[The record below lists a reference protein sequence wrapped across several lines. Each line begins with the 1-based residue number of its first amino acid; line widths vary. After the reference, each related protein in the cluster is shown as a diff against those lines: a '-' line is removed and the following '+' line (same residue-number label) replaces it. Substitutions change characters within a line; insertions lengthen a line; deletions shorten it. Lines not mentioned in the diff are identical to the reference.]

1 MEPAGSVLQKIFRD
15 LLARVPAQ
23 EAPLLA
29 WPVVCGATVAARTL
43 ALDFGNGT
51 LRVQVPDSA
60 WKAQLAELAPRYV
73 AALSGMP
80 GERVKRVEFIVA
92 GRQ

>member
-1 MEPAGSVLQKIFRD
+1 VEPAGSVLQKIFRD
-15 LLARVPAQ
+15 LLARVPAE

-29 WPVVCGATVAARTL
+29 WPVVCGATVAARTRT
-43 ALDFGNGT
+43 LDFANGT
-51 LRVQVPDSA
+51 LRVQVPDPA
-60 WKAQLAELAPRYV
+60 WKVQLTEMAPRYI

-80 GERVKRVEFIVA
+80 GERVERIEFVVA